1 MNANLEKLLKMAN
14 VTTTQNIEVRENF
27 IMFKNGDSGFYPLA
41 KIYDKYIEVLW
52 LELDDI
58 EMDLYVR
65 RDNRG
70 EYDWLARIPF
80 ENINETEFE
89 IYAKDLRDAILPN
102 YKMAKAVS
110 AARNEFWKTYHPI
123 MEDK

>member
-1 MNANLEKLLKMAN
+1 MNANIEKLLEMAK

-41 KIYDKYIEVLW
+41 KIYDKYIEVLL

-80 ENINETEFE
+80 ENLNETEFE
-89 IYAKDLRDAILPN
+89 IYAKDLRDTILQN
-102 YKMAKAVS
+102 YKMAKAIS
-110 AARNEFWKTYHPI
+110 AARNEFWKTYNAV
-123 MEDK
+123 MDGK

>member
-1 MNANLEKLLKMAN
+1 MNANIEKLLEMAK

-70 EYDWLARIPF
+70 EYDWLARVPF
-80 ENINETEFE
+80 ENLNETEFE
-89 IYAKDLRDAILPN
+89 VYAKDLRDTILHN
-102 YKMAKAVS
+102 YKMAKAIS
-110 AARNEFWKTYHPI
+110 AARNEFWKTYNAV
-123 MEDK
+123 MESK

>member
-1 MNANLEKLLKMAN
+1 MNANLEKLLKMAK

-27 IMFKNGDSGFYPLA
+27 IMYKNGDSGFYPLA
-41 KIYDKYIEVLW
+41 KIYNKYIEVLW

-70 EYDWLARIPF
+70 EYDFLARVPY
-80 ENINETEFE
+80 ENLNETEFE
-89 IYAKDLRDAILPN
+89 IYAKDLRNTILPN
-102 YKMAKAVS
+102 YKMAKAIS
-110 AARNEFWKTYHPI
+110 AARNEFWKTYHAV
-123 MEDK
+123 MEGK

>member
-1 MNANLEKLLKMAN
+1 MNANLEKLLEMAK

-41 KIYDKYIEVLW
+41 KIYDKYVEVLW

-70 EYDWLARIPF
+70 EYDWLARVPF
-80 ENINETEFE
+80 ENLNETEFE
-89 IYAKDLRDAILPN
+89 VYAKDLRDAILPN

-110 AARNEFWKTYHPI
+110 AARNEFWKTYNAV
-123 MEDK
+123 MESK

>member
-1 MNANLEKLLKMAN
+1 MNANLEKLLEMAK
-14 VTTTQNIEVRENF
+14 VTTTQNIEIRENF

-80 ENINETEFE
+80 ENLNETEFE

-102 YKMAKAVS
+102 YKMAKAIS
-110 AARNEFWKTYHPI
+110 AARNEFWKTYNAV
-123 MEDK
+123 MESK

>member
-1 MNANLEKLLKMAN
+1 MNANLEKLLEMAK

-58 EMDLYVR
+58 EMDLYVH

-80 ENINETEFE
+80 ENLNETEFE
-89 IYAKDLRDAILPN
+89 VYAKDLRDTILQN

-110 AARNEFWKTYHPI
+110 AARNEFWKTYNAV
-123 MEDK
+123 MESK

>member
-1 MNANLEKLLKMAN
+1 MAK
-14 VTTTQNIEVRENF
+14 VTTTQNIEIRENF

-52 LELDDI
+52 LELNDI

-65 RDNRG
+65 RNQYG
-70 EYDWLARIPF
+70 EYDFLIRVPY

-89 IYAKDLRDAILPN
+89 VYAKDLRDTILPN

-110 AARNEFWKTYHPI
+110 AARNEFWKTYNAV
-123 MEDK
+123 MDSK

>member
-1 MNANLEKLLKMAN
+1 MNANLEKLLEMAK
-14 VTTTQNIEVRENF
+14 VTTTQNIEIRENF

-70 EYDWLARIPF
+70 EYDWLARVPF
-80 ENINETEFE
+80 ENLNETEFE
-89 IYAKDLRDAILPN
+89 IYAKDLRDVILPN

-110 AARNEFWKTYHPI
+110 AARNEFWKTYNAV
-123 MEDK
+123 MESK

>member
-1 MNANLEKLLKMAN
+1 MNANLEKLLKMAK
-14 VTTTQNIEVRENF
+14 VTTTQNIEIRENF

-65 RDNRG
+65 RNQYG
-70 EYDWLARIPF
+70 EYDWLARVPF
-80 ENINETEFE
+80 ENLNETEFE
-89 IYAKDLRDAILPN
+89 VYAKDLRDAILQN
-102 YKMAKAVS
+102 YKMAKAIS
-110 AARNEFWKTYHPI
+110 AARNEFCKTYNAV
-123 MEDK
+123 MESK

>member
-1 MNANLEKLLKMAN
+1 MNANLEKLLEMAK

-58 EMDLYVR
+58 EMDLYVH

-80 ENINETEFE
+80 ENLNETEFE
-89 IYAKDLRDAILPN
+89 VYAKDLSDAILPN

-110 AARNEFWKTYHPI
+110 AARNEFWKTYHAV
-123 MEDK
+123 MEGK

>member
-1 MNANLEKLLKMAN
+1 MNANLEKLLKMAK

-52 LELDDI
+52 LELNDI

-70 EYDWLARIPF
+70 EYDWLARIPY
-80 ENINETEFE
+80 ENLNETEFE
-89 IYAKDLRDAILPN
+89 VYAKDLRETMFTN

-110 AARNEFWKTYHPI
+110 AARNEFWKTYHAV
-123 MEDK
+123 MEGK

>member
-1 MNANLEKLLKMAN
+1 MNANLEKLLKMAK

-58 EMDLYVR
+58 EMDLYVH

-70 EYDWLARIPF
+70 EYDWLARVPF
-80 ENINETEFE
+80 ENLNETEFE
-89 IYAKDLRDAILPN
+89 VYAKDLRDTILQN

-110 AARNEFWKTYHPI
+110 AARNEFWKTYNAV
-123 MEDK
+123 MESK

>member
-1 MNANLEKLLKMAN
+1 MNANIEKLLEMAK

-27 IMFKNGDSGFYPLA
+27 IMYKNGDSGFYPLA
-41 KIYDKYIEVLW
+41 KIYDKYVEVLW
-52 LELDDI
+52 LELNDI

-80 ENINETEFE
+80 ENLNETEFE

-110 AARNEFWKTYHPI
+110 SARNEFWKTYNAV
-123 MEDK
+123 MESK

>member
-1 MNANLEKLLKMAN
+1 MNANLEKLLEMAK

-41 KIYDKYIEVLW
+41 KIYDKYVEVLW

-58 EMDLYVR
+58 EMDLYVH

-80 ENINETEFE
+80 ENLNETEFE
-89 IYAKDLRDAILPN
+89 IYAKYLRDTILKN

-110 AARNEFWKTYHPI
+110 AARNEFWKTYNAV
-123 MEDK
+123 MESK

>member
-1 MNANLEKLLKMAN
+1 MNANLEKLLEMAK

-41 KIYDKYIEVLW
+41 KIYDKYVEVLW

-70 EYDWLARIPF
+70 EYDWLARVQF
-80 ENINETEFE
+80 ENLNETEFE
-89 IYAKDLRDAILPN
+89 VYAKDLRDAILPN
-102 YKMAKAVS
+102 YKMAKAIS
-110 AARNEFWKTYHPI
+110 AARNEFWKTYNAV
-123 MEDK
+123 MESK

>member
-1 MNANLEKLLKMAN
+1 MNANLEKLLKMAK

-27 IMFKNGDSGFYPLA
+27 IMYKNGDSGFYPLA
-41 KIYDKYIEVLW
+41 KIYEKYIEVLW
-52 LELDDI
+52 LEMNDI

-70 EYDWLARIPF
+70 NYDFLARVPY
-80 ENINETEFE
+80 ENLNETEFE
-89 IYAKDLRDAILPN
+89 IYAKDLRDTILPN

-110 AARNEFWKTYHPI
+110 AARNEFWKTYKAV
-123 MEDK
+123 MAGK

>member
-1 MNANLEKLLKMAN
+1 MNANLEKLLEMAK
-14 VTTTQNIEVRENF
+14 VITTQNIEVRENF

-58 EMDLYVR
+58 EMDLYVH

-80 ENINETEFE
+80 ENLNETEFE
-89 IYAKDLRDAILPN
+89 VYAKDLRDAILPN

-110 AARNEFWKTYHPI
+110 AARNEFWKTYNAV
-123 MEDK
+123 MESK

>member
-1 MNANLEKLLKMAN
+1 MNANLEKLLEMAK

-80 ENINETEFE
+80 ENLNETEFE
-89 IYAKDLRDAILPN
+89 IYAKDLRDVILPN
-102 YKMAKAVS
+102 YKMAKAIS
-110 AARNEFWKTYHPI
+110 AARNEFWKTYNAV
-123 MEDK
+123 MESK

>member
-1 MNANLEKLLKMAN
+1 MNANLEKLLKMAK

-27 IMFKNGDSGFYPLA
+27 IMYKNGDGGFYPLA

-52 LELDDI
+52 LELNDI

-70 EYDWLARIPF
+70 NYDWLTRFSYI
-80 ENINETEFE
+80 NLNETEMK
-89 IYAKDLRDAILPN
+89 IYAKTLHDTIFKN

-110 AARNEFWKTYHPI
+110 VARNAFWETYHAV
-123 MEDK
+123 MEGK

>member
-1 MNANLEKLLKMAN
+1 MNENIEKLLKMAK

-52 LELDDI
+52 LELNDI

-65 RDNRG
+65 RNQYG
-70 EYDWLARIPF
+70 EYDYLTRIPY
-80 ENINETEFE
+80 ENYNESEMK
-89 IYAKDLRDAILPN
+89 IQAKYLRDTILPN

-110 AARNEFWKTYHPI
+110 AARNEFWKTYHAV
-123 MEDK
+123 MEGK

>member
-1 MNANLEKLLKMAN
+1 MNANLEKLLKMAK

-27 IMFKNGDSGFYPLA
+27 IMYKNGDCGFYPLA

-52 LELDDI
+52 LEMNDI

-70 EYDWLARIPF
+70 NYDFLARVPY
-80 ENINETEFE
+80 ENLNETEFE
-89 IYAKDLRDAILPN
+89 IYAKDLRDTILPN

-110 AARNEFWKTYHPI
+110 AARNEFWKTYKAV
-123 MEDK
+123 MEGK

>member
-1 MNANLEKLLKMAN
+1 MNANLEKLLEMAK

-70 EYDWLARIPF
+70 EYAWLARIPF
-80 ENINETEFE
+80 ENLNETEFE
-89 IYAKDLRDAILPN
+89 IYAKDLRDVILPN
-102 YKMAKAVS
+102 YKMAKAIS
-110 AARNEFWKTYHPI
+110 AARNAFWKTYNAV
-123 MEDK
+123 MESK

>member
-1 MNANLEKLLKMAN
+1 MNANLEKLLEMAK

-80 ENINETEFE
+80 ENLNETEFE
-89 IYAKDLRDAILPN
+89 IYAKDLRDAILKN
-102 YKMAKAVS
+102 YKMAKAISV
-110 AARNEFWKTYHPI
+110 ARNEFWKTYNAV
-123 MEDK
+123 MESK

>member
-1 MNANLEKLLKMAN
+1 MNANLEKLLEMAK

-58 EMDLYVR
+58 EMDLYVH

-70 EYDWLARIPF
+70 EYDWLARVPF
-80 ENINETEFE
+80 ENLNETEFE
-89 IYAKDLRDAILPN
+89 VYAKDLRDTILKN

-110 AARNEFWKTYHPI
+110 AARNEFWKTYNAV
-123 MEDK
+123 MESK

>member
-1 MNANLEKLLKMAN
+1 MY
-14 VTTTQNIEVRENF
+14 
-27 IMFKNGDSGFYPLA
+27 KNGDSGFYPLA

-52 LELDDI
+52 LELNDI

-70 EYDWLARIPF
+70 EYDWLDRVPY
-80 ENINETEFE
+80 ENLNETEFE
-89 IYAKDLRDAILPN
+89 VYAKDLRETMFTN

-110 AARNEFWKTYHPI
+110 SARNAFWKTYHAV
-123 MEDK
+123 MEGK

>member
-1 MNANLEKLLKMAN
+1 MNANLEKLLKMAK
-14 VTTTQNIEVRENF
+14 VTTTQNIEIRENF

-80 ENINETEFE
+80 ENLNETEFE
-89 IYAKDLRDAILPN
+89 IYAKDLRDVILPN

-110 AARNEFWKTYHPI
+110 AARNEFWKTYNAV
-123 MEDK
+123 MESK